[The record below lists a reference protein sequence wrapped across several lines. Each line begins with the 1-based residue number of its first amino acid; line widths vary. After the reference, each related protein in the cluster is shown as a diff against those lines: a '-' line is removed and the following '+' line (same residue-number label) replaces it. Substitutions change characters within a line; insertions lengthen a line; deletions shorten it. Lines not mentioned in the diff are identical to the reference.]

1 MLPGEEAFAEAAAE
15 AVTFLTIIFI
25 AIFTTASLLL
35 GTGLAFI
42 IGGTKKHKKSLWV
55 TGIVL
60 TSVGFV
66 VFVAIIVYVIWCHF
80 CF

>member
-15 AVTFLTIIFI
+15 AITFLTIIFV
-25 AIFTTASLLL
+25 AVFATTSLLL

-42 IGGTKKHKKSLWV
+42 LGGAKKRKKSLWV

-66 VFVAIIVYVIWCHF
+66 MFVAIIVYVIWCRF